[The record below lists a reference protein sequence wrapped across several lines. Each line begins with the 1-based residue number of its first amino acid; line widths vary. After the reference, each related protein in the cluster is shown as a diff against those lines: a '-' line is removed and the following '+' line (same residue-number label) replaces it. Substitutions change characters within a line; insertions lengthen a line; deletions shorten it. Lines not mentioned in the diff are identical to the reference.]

1 MIFSIKSRSKKD
13 LQTLFIKND
22 RLEQEKAELLALRRK
37 VLDAERRSQDNC
49 FERGL
54 FTKRQVIGSLKVMRQ
69 PTVGPSQL

>member
-37 VLDAERRSQDNC
+37 VLDAERRFQDNRS
-49 FERGL
+49 ERG
-54 FTKRQVIGSLKVMRQ
+54 FIKRRVIGSLREVR
-69 PTVGPSQL
+69 PLTIGSSQL